1 VLRRSNRALSS
12 LESALISLGGMIGAG
27 LFVGS
32 GTAIAVV
39 GRSIVVSYLIAGLLI
54 LALLCLMAQMRRR
67 MPAALL
73 ITDFVRARFGAVGG
87 FIAGWIYWIFWTLVV
102 TIEAL
107 AGGNILSPNGG
118 TARLLAAIGVLT
130 FTVGIG
136 EKLSALLSELEVGF
150 ASLKVAV
157 IVAFIVLTSFYVVKY
172 HAYLPPLQRRADF
185 SAMSVLAGVV
195 IAFFSLAGVEIVHT
209 IANSPTR
216 SARESVGAIRLISIR
231 IFGIYAVSL
240 LLIVSVI
247 RTDTIRPG
255 FSPFTLT
262 LESLDHPWAAHW
274 LSALIL
280 IGIVTT
286 LNAALAIGSRILDGL
301 AGDECPSGRALE
313 TPIRAISPRWLM
325 GAIALPALCAAAYW
339 PAAAY
344 AYLVKSASVVLVV
357 VYILFALA
365 ADRLGCSPSIIGG
378 AIGGAIG
385 ADRSRR
391 WVGRTLAAA
400 LVVLLWAMAEI
411 PTSKGPLWSALCLVA
426 LVAVAGIVTRLR
438 PI

>member
-12 LESALISLGGMIGAG
+12 IESGIISLGGMIGAG

-54 LALLCLMAQMRRR
+54 LAMLCLLAQMRRR
-67 MPAALL
+67 IPAALF

-87 FIAGWIYWIFWTLVV
+87 FIAGWIYWSFWTLVV

-107 AGGNILSPNGG
+107 AGGNILSPRGG
-118 TARLLAAIGVLT
+118 TSRLLAAIGILVL
-130 FTVGIG
+130 TVGIG

-157 IVAFIVLTSFYVVKY
+157 IAAFIVLASCYVAKH
-172 HAYLPPLQRRADF
+172 HAYLPPLQWRTDF
-185 SAMSVLAGVV
+185 SAMSILAGVV

-216 SARESVGAIRLISIR
+216 SAQESARAIRLIAIR
-231 IFGIYAVSL
+231 IFGIYAVSI
-240 LLIVSVI
+240 LLIVSLI

-262 LESLDHPWAAHW
+262 LGALGHPRAARW

-280 IGIVTT
+280 VGIVTT
-286 LNAALAIGSRILDGL
+286 LNAALAIGSRLLDGL
-301 AGDECPSGRALE
+301 RRGECSSDRAAE
-313 TPIRAISPRWLM
+313 NPVRAISPRWLT
-325 GAIALPALCAAAYW
+325 GAIALAALCAAAYW
-339 PAAAY
+339 PSAAY
-344 AYLVKSASVVLVV
+344 AYLVKSASVVLVI

-365 ADRLGCSPSIIGG
+365 ADRLECRPKMIGG
-378 AIGGAIG
+378 TPGIDG
-385 ADRSRR
+385 SRR
-391 WVGRTLAAA
+391 WVGRALAAS
-400 LVVLLWAMAEI
+400 LVGLLWCMAEI
-411 PTSKGPLWSALCLVA
+411 PTSKGPVWSALCLVA
-426 LVAVAGIVTRLR
+426 LVGIVSRLK

>member
-1 VLRRSNRALSS
+1 
-12 LESALISLGGMIGAG
+12 MIGAG

-39 GRSIVVSYLIAGLLI
+39 GRFIVVSYLIAGLLI
-54 LALLCLMAQMRRR
+54 LAMLCLMARMRRR

-73 ITDFVRARFGAVGG
+73 ITDFVGARFGAVGG
-87 FIAGWIYWIFWTLVV
+87 FVACWIYWIFWTLVV

-107 AGGNILSPNGG
+107 AGGNILSPTGG
-118 TARLLAAIGVLT
+118 ASRLLAAIGILVL
-130 FTVGIG
+130 TVGIG

-150 ASLKVAV
+150 ASLKVVV
-157 IVAFIVLTSFYVVKY
+157 IAAFIALTSCYVVKG
-172 HAYLPPLQRRADF
+172 HAYLPPLQWRAGF

-209 IANSPTR
+209 IANSPTCSVQE
-216 SARESVGAIRLISIR
+216 SARAIRLISIR
-231 IFGIYAVSL
+231 IFGIYAVSI
-240 LLIVSVI
+240 LLIVSLI

-262 LESLDHPWAAHW
+262 LESLDHPRAAPW

-286 LNAALAIGSRILDGL
+286 LNAALAIGSRLLDGL
-301 AGDECPSGRALE
+301 RRDECSSGRAAQN
-313 TPIRAISPRWLM
+313 PVRAISPRWLT
-325 GAIALPALCAAAYW
+325 GAIALAALCAAAYW
-339 PAAAY
+339 PSAAY
-344 AYLVKSASVVLVV
+344 AYLVKSASVVLVI

-365 ADRLGCSPSIIGG
+365 ADRRECSPNMLGG
-378 AIGGAIG
+378 AIGVDG
-385 ADRSRR
+385 STR
-391 WVGRTLAAA
+391 WVGRTLAAS
-400 LVVLLWAMAEI
+400 LVGLLWSMAEI
-411 PTSKGPLWSALCLVA
+411 PASKAPLWSALCLVA
-426 LVAVAGIVTRLR
+426 LLVLVGIATRLR